1 MLPIKPVLKSQYRA
15 ALTMLKHSIDRCP
28 EDLWTSASYPNA
40 FWHVAYHALY
50 VLHMYLQPDSDSFR
64 PWEKHRKEYEFLGPL
79 PWPPHK
85 RPDIGEPY
93 TKEQVMEYLLICDE
107 MIDPAVDKLDLDAP
121 ECGFWWYK
129 MSKLEHQF
137 VNIRHTQHH
146 AAQLMD
152 RLRQVAGVGI
162 DWIGGGGEI
171 RQ

>member
-1 MLPIKPVLKSQYRA
+1 MKQANNFARD
-15 ALTMLKHSIDRCP
+15 M
-28 EDLWTSASYPNA
+28 
-40 FWHVAYHALY
+40 
-50 VLHMYLQPDSDSFR
+50 
-64 PWEKHRKEYEFLGPL
+64 
-79 PWPPHK
+79 
-85 RPDIGEPY
+85 
-93 TKEQVMEYLLICDE
+93 
-107 MIDPAVDKLDLDAP
+107 LDLDAP